1 MMKDSHELRLS
12 ERLKKAIDDVENV
25 GGREKLAER
34 LRRIYEMA
42 LQEEARYRPNRRA
55 AYHPQES

>member
-1 MMKDSHELRLS
+1 MDDSYEQRLS
-12 ERLKKAIDDVENV
+12 ERLKKAIDDIENL

-42 LQEEARYRPNRRA
+42 LQEEARYRPNRRTP
-55 AYHPQES
+55 YLPQES